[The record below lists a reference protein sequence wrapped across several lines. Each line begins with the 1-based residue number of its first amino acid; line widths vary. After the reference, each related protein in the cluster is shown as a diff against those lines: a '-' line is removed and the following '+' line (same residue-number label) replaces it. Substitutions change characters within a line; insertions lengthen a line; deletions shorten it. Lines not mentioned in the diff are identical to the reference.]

1 MPNTMPEGF
10 PPFTPPPYV
19 PEPQAPSP
27 RVGSGSFLATLSI
40 IVGIVVGVGIVF
52 STVGKAFYV
61 ERTEYQQKLVKDV
74 QDSGSLATTL
84 EKISARIVLQ
94 ESVLGRMEA
103 NLDRLATDVQ
113 ALKLEAARRRRP

>member
-1 MPNTMPEGF
+1 MPEGF

-84 EKISARIVLQ
+84 EKISSRIVQQ